1 MTALDRMMD
10 ALYQVF
16 TTTILV
22 PDQDTDPYCRVLC
35 GFGLAEHVAQ
45 GHALGYRIT
54 PKGYAEAMA
63 NWGHEQR

>member
-22 PDQDTDPYCRVLC
+22 PDQDTTLSNVLN
-35 GFGLAEHVAQ
+35 GREAPSVELAA
-45 GHALGYRIT
+45 RIRAFLDS
-54 PKGYAEAMA
+54 PEGD
-63 NWGHEQR
+63 